1 MSEQA
6 IQQLRRRF
14 ILMTTLAFFGVM
26 LIMSLCIYLVT
37 TYLTSREIDRVLS
50 YIVEH
55 DGVPPEMESP
65 AGASAQNPPGDSP
78 ALPDEEEGAFD
89 VLARIFGRPQAVT
102 SPDFLYTTRYFAVIF
117 DPQGEA
123 RSVTIHHIPS
133 VGRELAMRHAQTL
146 RSRLLRFGAYRN
158 YYYRV
163 HLREDGSSI
172 VVALDCS
179 SQIAIGHRLV
189 FSAMVL
195 ILVGVGITFMV
206 VRSFSRVIVRQEI
219 QNAEI
224 QKQFLTNASHE
235 LKTPLAVIRANTE
248 IMEVMSG
255 ESEWSRSTM
264 RQLDR
269 LDGLIRNLVLITRAQ
284 EGERREER
292 LEIDVSALLRETVA
306 SFDAVA
312 RQDKLTV
319 VQDIP
324 EGILFLCTES
334 QFRQLCT
341 LLVDNAIKYC
351 DREGEIRVALQKR
364 GKSLRL
370 SVSNSFC
377 EGADI
382 DCNCF
387 FNRFYRADT
396 SHNTDR
402 EGYGIGLSIAE
413 HIVGQYRGSI
423 SAGWQG
429 GIITFY
435 CVLNS

>member
-1 MSEQA
+1 
-6 IQQLRRRF
+6 
-14 ILMTTLAFFGVM
+14 V
-26 LIMSLCIYLVT
+26 
-37 TYLTSREIDRVLS
+37 
-50 YIVEH
+50 
-55 DGVPPEMESP
+55 
-65 AGASAQNPPGDSP
+65 
-78 ALPDEEEGAFD
+78 EEEEEEDAFD
-89 VLARIFGRPQAVT
+89 VLARIFGRPAVVS
-102 SPDFLYTTRYFAVIF
+102 SPDFLYATRYFAVIF
-117 DPQGEA
+117 DPQGEV

-133 VGRELAMRHAQTL
+133 VGRDLAMRHALTL
-146 RSRLLRFGAYRN
+146 RKRLLRFGAYRN

-163 HLREDGSSI
+163 HVREDGSSI

-179 SQIAIGHRLV
+179 SQIAIGQRLV

-195 ILVGVGITFMV
+195 ILIGIGITFLV

-269 LDGLIRNLVLITRAQ
+269 LDSLIRNLVLITRAQ

-292 LEIDVSALLRETVA
+292 TDIDVSALVRETVA

-312 RQDKLTV
+312 RQDRLTV

-324 EGILFLCTES
+324 EGIRFQCTES
-334 QFRQLCT
+334 QIRQLCT
-341 LLVDNAIKYC
+341 LLIDNAIKYC
-351 DREGEIRVALQKR
+351 DPEGEIRVVLQKR
-364 GKSLRL
+364 GKGLRL

-377 EGADI
+377 EGEDI

-423 SAGWQG
+423 SASWQG
-429 GIITFY
+429 GIITFH
-435 CVLNS
+435 CALNS